1 MLAARYG
8 RKRAELQWLREV
20 QCVLTL
26 KLPPITLLGLLVQHT
41 SISFDRVTL
50 AHLDSIAFV
59 EWLRLF

>member
-1 MLAARYG
+1 MV
-8 RKRAELQWLREV
+8 KRGAVRLDPKV
-20 QCVLTL
+20 ATH
-26 KLPPITLLGLLVQHT
+26 TLLGLLEQLVQHT